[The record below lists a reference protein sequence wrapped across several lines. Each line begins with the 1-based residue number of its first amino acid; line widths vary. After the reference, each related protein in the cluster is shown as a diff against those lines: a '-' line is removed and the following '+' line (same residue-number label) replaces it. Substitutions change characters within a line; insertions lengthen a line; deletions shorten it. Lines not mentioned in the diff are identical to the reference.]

1 MYLSGSVNY
10 RGSWKFWKNQAY
22 MYSGREGD
30 RQDRETGPQQYVGKT
45 KGRGLD
51 ALRGIKEQNSNRQM
65 KVLPT
70 KIEDRTINNAK

>member
-1 MYLSGSVNY
+1 
-10 RGSWKFWKNQAY
+10 

-30 RQDRETGPQQYVGKT
+30 RQDGETGPQKHVGVT

-51 ALRGIKEQNSNRQM
+51 GLRGIKEQISNQQM

>member
-1 MYLSGSVNY
+1 
-10 RGSWKFWKNQAY
+10 
-22 MYSGREGD
+22 MYSGREGG
-30 RQDRETGPQQYVGKT
+30 RQDRETGPQQDVGKT

-51 ALRGIKEQNSNRQM
+51 ALRGIKEQISNPQM